1 MSALAVKLGATF
13 HQAPDTE
20 HSYIIKCDTP
30 GCTRILGKSRKFW
43 GGVKLIH
50 EVCPDCI
57 QRDLVTCNSTE
68 KVEQLKN
75 DLIPL

>member
-1 MSALAVKLGATF
+1 MSAVKLGATF